1 MSGYRGPL
9 SFPAYRRVFTARGIS
24 SAGSFMQIVAAT
36 WYAFKVTD
44 SAAAVGI
51 LAALALGP
59 GVVGAPAGG
68 FLLGHFDLRRL
79 VVTLSVCQAV
89 PPALMSVIELTGELS
104 IGWLYL
110 LVFLGAIPSSLNQP
124 AMALIE
130 PQTVPV
136 EFRQSA
142 VALSSMIYNVTRLFG
157 AVLGGFVVQWVG
169 VAAAFAFNAASFLIV
184 GLTIAALPATYEST
198 RSPAGHTVDLAA
210 GLKRVWA
217 MPLVRNGAIAVAVF
231 FTLVAPVEQL
241 MPVVAKEHGM
251 TPSSVGLL
259 VGAIGV
265 GALLANSLIARF
277 KPGDIRRQQ
286 LMAVGL
292 MLAATGLVGLA
303 VTPHHGILIDLLG
316 ALLIGLAWESEFV
329 SGQSTV
335 AIEVPPEFR
344 GRLMGIF
351 FLLVTATTA
360 GGAVLLGLLHERMD
374 MAWTFL
380 WTAAVVALSAAVLG
394 VRSGLLPGNRGVS
407 AAGA

>member
-9 SFPAYRRVFTARGIS
+9 SFPAYRRVFAARAIS

-36 WYAFKVTD
+36 WYAFKITD
-44 SAAAVGI
+44 SPAAVGI

-59 GVVGAPAGG
+59 GMIGAPVGG
-68 FLLGHFDLRRL
+68 FLLSFFDLRRL
-79 VVTLSVCQAV
+79 AVALSLCQAV
-89 PPALMSVIELTGELS
+89 PPAAIAVIEATGDLS
-104 IGWLYL
+104 IGWMYV
-110 LVFLGAIPSSLNQP
+110 LVFAGAIPSSLNQP
-124 AMALIE
+124 AMAMIE

-136 EFRQSA
+136 EYRQSA
-142 VALSSMIYNVTRLFG
+142 VALSSMSYNVNRLFG
-157 AVLGGFVVQWVG
+157 AALGGFVVEWVG
-169 VAAAFAFNAASFLIV
+169 VAAAFAFNAASFIV
-184 GLTIAALPATYEST
+184 VAVAVAALPLAPEM
-198 RSPAGHTVDLAA
+198 SPPPARHTIRLAD
-210 GLKRVWA
+210 GLRQVWA
-217 MPLVRNGAIAVAVF
+217 MPLVRTGAVAVAVF

-251 TPSSVGLL
+251 TPRSVGLL

-265 GALLANSLIARF
+265 GALLANSLITRF
-277 KPGDIRRQQ
+277 KPEDARRQQ
-286 LMAVGL
+286 LMALGL
-292 MLAATGLVGLA
+292 MLAAVGLVGLA

-335 AIEVPPEFR
+335 AIEVPPEYR
-344 GRLMGIF
+344 GRLMGMF

-380 WTAAVVALSAAVLG
+380 FTAAVVAMTAIFLG
-394 VRSGLLPGNRGVS
+394 MRAGIRVRRRGIS
-407 AAGA
+407 PAGA